1 MKKKML
7 VITGIIGIAI
17 IFIVVGGIWL
27 QKKRDWY
34 DSFESYGTLNLIEGF
49 SDETM
54 TSNNFSDIMYLDSV
68 KDFRIEGDFVIREGE
83 VKVIASLNG
92 EFLFEK
98 DLNSEVG
105 KFDSDIY
112 TDKKGELQI
121 DVISP
126 DDVDGEFRM
135 ITYTRESNFN
145 RLLRRIKD
153 FP

>member
-1 MKKKML
+1 MNSL
-7 VITGIIGIAI
+7 T
-17 IFIVVGGIWL
+17 
-27 QKKRDWY
+27 
-34 DSFESYGTLNLIEGF
+34 T
-49 SDETM
+49 
-54 TSNNFSDIMYLDSV
+54 
-68 KDFRIEGDFVIREGE
+68 IEGDFVIREGE

-92 EFLFEK
+92 EFLCEK

-105 KFDSDIY
+105 KFESDIY